1 MVKGYRSGGHPNS
14 REAKRWKKIEESP
27 VVIFYQRL
35 ENHVEEASQFRR
47 RIVRA
52 RVSTPCTPSSLPGP
66 EDWQFYLHNIKSKP
80 ATSLQH
86 MKDNVSKSLTA
97 LRLKSSGSTET
108 ESYIKDLENCFATL
122 ERSGNGNHMTP
133 GSLELHKAD
142 LHKAKEIVIGV
153 LDRTREKCLNPSVK
167 SHQAVTQ
174 SLINMSEEP
183 TRPLIGLHK
192 MYQMSREQFKL
203 LEQEKEKYMV
213 AALKLKEDLERKSA
227 DDGANDDE
235 DDDEDDEDGKVDSL
249 EEDSDK
255 MDMTETNISASRVND
270 DQSSE
275 AANTNITEEEKKSE
289 AEDDADSGS
298 HISTEPEPAK
308 RRNKVGRPSKVVAA
322 EEDDAAES
330 KVEYDFCEDI
340 SIAPDL
346 IRRCLAVIR
355 ALCATNS
362 AEPFIYPVDPQLYPG
377 YYENVMQP
385 ISVSNFISLLTR
397 TVFINVSNLFP
408 FSCTMLDNSLSKLD
422 TNSLRTTMIQ
432 L

>member
-1 MVKGYRSGGHPNS
+1 M
-14 REAKRWKKIEESP
+14 
-27 VVIFYQRL
+27 VIFHQRL
-35 ENHVEEASQFRR
+35 ENHDEEASQIRR

-52 RVSTPCTPSSLPGP
+52 RVSTPCPPSSVPGP
-66 EDWQFYLHNIKSKP
+66 EDWRFYLHNIKSKP

-108 ESYIKDLENCFATL
+108 ESYIEDLEKCLSTL

-142 LHKAKEIVIGV
+142 LHKAKELVIGI
-153 LDRTREKCLNPSVK
+153 LDRAREKCFIPPVK
-167 SHQAVTQ
+167 SHEAVTQ

-183 TRPLIGLHK
+183 TRPLIGLHQ
-192 MYQMSREQFKL
+192 MYHMSREKFKL

-235 DDDEDDEDGKVDSL
+235 EDDEDDEDGKDNSR
-249 EEDSDK
+249 EEDSNK
-255 MDMTETNISASRVND
+255 MDITESNISASSVND
-270 DQSSE
+270 EQSSE
-275 AANTNITEEEKKSE
+275 SANTNITEEETKSG
-289 AEDDADSGS
+289 AEDDADSGI
-298 HISTEPEPAK
+298 HIPTESEPAIK
-308 RRNKVGRPSKVVAA
+308 PRNKVGRPSKAVAA
-322 EEDDAAES
+322 EVDEAAEP

-385 ISVSNFISLLTR
+385 ISVSNFISFSTR
-397 TVFINVSNLFP
+397 TAFTTSLTFFP
-408 FSCTMLDNSLSKLD
+408 FSCTMSDNSLSKLD

>member
-1 MVKGYRSGGHPNS
+1 
-14 REAKRWKKIEESP
+14 

-35 ENHVEEASQFRR
+35 EKNHDEGFRR
-47 RIVRA
+47 RLVRA
-52 RVSTPCTPSSLPGP
+52 RVSTPCTPSSVPGP

-108 ESYIKDLENCFATL
+108 ESYIKDLEKCLATL
-122 ERSGNGNHMTP
+122 ERSGNGNNMTP

-142 LHKAKEIVIGV
+142 LHKAKEHVIGI
-153 LDRTREKCLNPSVK
+153 LDRFTPPLE
-167 SHQAVTQ
+167 SHEAVTK
-174 SLINMSEEP
+174 SSINASEEP

-235 DDDEDDEDGKVDSL
+235 EDDDDDEDGKDNSR

-255 MDMTETNISASRVND
+255 MDVTESNISASRVNGEH
-270 DQSSE
+270 SSE
-275 AANTNITEEEKKSE
+275 AANTNITEEEKKSG
-289 AEDDADSGS
+289 AEDDADAGS
-298 HISTEPEPAK
+298 HIPTEPPEPAK
-308 RRNKVGRPSKVVAA
+308 KPRNKVGRPSKVVAA
-322 EEDDAAES
+322 EEDEAAEA

-385 ISVSNFISLLTR
+385 ISVSDFISLLTR
-397 TVFINVSNLFP
+397 TTFILSLTIVPSVVRCRTIPSRSWAQILFQP
-408 FSCTMLDNSLSKLD
+408 
-422 TNSLRTTMIQ
+422 R
-432 L
+432 